1 MLPRVDLSVR
11 RGDNVN
17 SFGTDVEIFPRAELP
32 EAVYRRLSFS
42 VNTRA
47 ECSATKSA

>member
-1 MLPRVDLSVR
+1 MLPRADLRVR

-17 SFGTDVEIFPRAELP
+17 SFGTDVEIFRCAELP

-42 VNTRA
+42 V
-47 ECSATKSA
+47 

>member
-1 MLPRVDLSVR
+1 MRPRVDLSVR

-17 SFGTDVEIFPRAELP
+17 SFGTDVEIFPRAELS

-42 VNTRA
+42 VNTGA